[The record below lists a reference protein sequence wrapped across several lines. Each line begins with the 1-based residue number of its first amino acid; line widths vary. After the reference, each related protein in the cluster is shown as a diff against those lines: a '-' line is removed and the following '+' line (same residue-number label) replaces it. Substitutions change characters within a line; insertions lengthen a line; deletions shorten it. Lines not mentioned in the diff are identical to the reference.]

1 MNIACFRIHLVQTKR
16 LLDKIGLLR
25 DSNID
30 TGFFEPS
37 EDTKKAGHGVDY
49 YALYRSVEK
58 NYDYEFSLT
67 DGSFF
72 QFAFLE
78 NGLRYAFLESISEFM
93 TFEEYLLEEGVT
105 GEEVGVMDESVY
117 SMYRECY
124 DAEIDSMKQK
134 MHPLYI
140 RYDYTNKPEEHV
152 PNVHSSSHFHFGWHN
167 MSRIP
172 CAKILTPEAF
182 TCFALKM
189 YSPSKWKDLLE
200 KEIITD
206 ADYTFKKYTEEL
218 PNTLWEQKE
227 ERDIYMN

>member
-1 MNIACFRIHLVQTKR
+1 MNIACFRIHLVQTKK
-16 LLDKIGLLR
+16 LLNKIGLLR

-37 EDTKKAGHGVDY
+37 EETKKAGHGDDY
-49 YALYRSVEK
+49 CALYRSVEK

-105 GEEVGVMDESVY
+105 DEEVKAMDESEYNV
-117 SMYRECY
+117 YRECY

-140 RYDYTNKPEEHV
+140 RYDYTNKLEEHIS
-152 PNVHSSSHFHFGWHN
+152 NVHSSSHFHFGWHN

-189 YSPSKWKDLLE
+189 YSPSKWQELLE
-200 KEIITD
+200 REIITD
-206 ADYTFKKYTEEL
+206 TDYAFKKYSEEL
-218 PNTLWEQKE
+218 PNILWEQKE
-227 ERDIYMN
+227 ERDFYLN